1 MPKLNGLTPSKINTI
16 TLGTAVITGEWADRP
31 GTGDDSLTANDGDF
45 FRVKVG
51 TELYATYR
59 YSSTIGEW
67 VRPEIYEGSP
77 SLKTR
82 IRGSVLPSAEDEAW
96 THVTSN
102 GGTVTTDGT
111 KVTFNGGS
119 AANKTAYAYYN
130 HGYSS
135 HKFHFIQGLVQCTE
149 AGTPASIR
157 IGRSI
162 GMDVNG
168 RFINVALRTDD
179 LTASFHNYS
188 RYGKNQN
195 NWPYTQA
202 GTNLPSSSFPNFADC
217 STKEVLLELY
227 GNDSGS
233 WCYISHSVTPVMAVM
248 HSRVGTT
255 SYTNYAVGDIDGGEI
270 GTVTLR
276 ESFWGTYTPTANTAS
291 ALYQYFGGT

>member
-31 GTGDDSLTANDGDF
+31 GTGDDSLTANDGDY

-67 VRPEIYEGSP
+67 IRPEIYEGSP

-96 THVTSN
+96 THVTAN

-119 AANKTAYAYYN
+119 TANKTAYAYYN
-130 HGYSS
+130 HGHSS
-135 HKFHFIQGLVQCTE
+135 KKFHFIQGLVQCTE
-149 AGTPASIR
+149 AGTPASLR
-157 IGRSI
+157 IGRTI

-168 RFINVALRTDD
+168 KFLNVALRTDD
-179 LTASFHNYS
+179 LTASFHNYFQ
-188 RYGKNQN
+188 YGKDQN
-195 NWPYTQA
+195 KPPHYTAA
-202 GTNLPSSSFPNFADC
+202 GTLLPSGSVPNFADC
-217 STKEVLLELY
+217 STKEVLIEIY

-233 WCYISHSVTPVMAVM
+233 WCYISHSVTPILGAQA
-248 HSRVGTT
+248 SRTGNT
-255 SYTNYAVGDIDGGEI
+255 SFTNYAVGDIDGGEI

-291 ALYQYFGGT
+291 ALFEHGGT